1 MNRYVNGNPIS
12 YIDPFG
18 LSADSDEM
26 LRTAGSFIADA
37 VPILGTVKG
46 FQETITGVNYIT
58 GEQLSVAD
66 RVANGIGSLTGLIL
80 FPGTKYVGK
89 YGTEAAIDAGGWA
102 LKQFGKNETKQ
113 VASKLPL
120 KVNLQ
125 LFAGNRSS
133 LRVMIENNAQLQ
145 LSRMESSTNGAH
157 YYSRHG
163 AQTTLQ
169 QQYLRAT
176 NGYTPDGYAG
186 RIGDASKFLSNQI
199 QLNTAQRAETI
210 YNQIGRNSFS
220 FDRGENIGEGY
231 LRGGQNLVSSS
242 KVTAVFRNGK
252 LYILYPKLRN

>member
-1 MNRYVNGNPIS
+1 MDGDSWVTT
-12 YIDPFG
+12 G
-18 LSADSDEM
+18 LSY
-26 LRTAGSFIADA
+26 GADA
-37 VPILGTVKG
+37 IPILGAVKG
-46 FQETITGVNYIT
+46 FQETITGFNYIT
-58 GEQLSVAD
+58 GEQMYVVD
-66 RVANGIGSLTGLIL
+66 RVANGMGSLTDLIP
-80 FPGTKYVGK
+80 FPGTKYIGK
-89 YGTEAAIDAGGWA
+89 YGTEAAIDAGGWVV
-102 LKQFGKNETKQ
+102 KQFGKNETKQ

-176 NGYTPDGYAG
+176 TGYTPDGYAG

-199 QLNTAQRAETI
+199 QLNAAQRAETI
-210 YNQIGRNSFS
+210 YNQTGRNSFS
-220 FDRGENIGEGY
+220 FDMGENIGEGY

-252 LYILYPKLRN
+252 LYTLYPKLRN